1 MERKRCFNILL
12 ILCAIAYGI
21 SSIFYLVDDY
31 DLWRNCNGGSN
42 LWSYV
47 LVSLC
52 LLGNKRNLIMDQ
64 DDKLYVFFYCSLI
77 EIGLACWGGVE
88 LFDKIDLCTDLK
100 GSGLY
105 NMGIISFVHQLLIGG
120 SSIIISFVVIILNC
134 LNSY

>member
-1 MERKRCFNILL
+1 MERRRCLNIVS
-12 ILCAIAYGI
+12 ILCVISYGV
-21 SSIFYLVDDY
+21 SSIFYLVNDY

-42 LWSYV
+42 LWTYV

-52 LLGNKRNLIMDQ
+52 LLGNKRNLIMDE

-77 EIGLACWGGVE
+77 EIGLACWGATE
-88 LFDKIDLCTDLK
+88 IFDIINLCTDLK

-134 LNSY
+134 LNDY

>member
-12 ILCAIAYGI
+12 ILCAIAYGV

-31 DLWRNCNGGSN
+31 DLWRNCNGGSH
-42 LWSYV
+42 LWSYL

-77 EIGLACWGGVE
+77 EIGLACWGAIE
-88 LFDKIDLCTDLK
+88 LFDRLRFNKF
-100 GSGLY
+100 GSFANEFKSPIWLSDKLRVF
-105 NMGIISFVHQLLIGG
+105 NLDKPASTNPVRSEI
-120 SSIIISFVVIILNC
+120 
-134 LNSY
+134 

>member
-1 MERKRCFNILL
+1 
-12 ILCAIAYGI
+12 
-21 SSIFYLVDDY
+21 
-31 DLWRNCNGGSN
+31 
-42 LWSYV
+42 
-47 LVSLC
+47 
-52 LLGNKRNLIMDQ
+52 MDE

-77 EIGLACWGGVE
+77 EIGLACWGATE
-88 LFDKIDLCTDLK
+88 IFDKINLCTDLK